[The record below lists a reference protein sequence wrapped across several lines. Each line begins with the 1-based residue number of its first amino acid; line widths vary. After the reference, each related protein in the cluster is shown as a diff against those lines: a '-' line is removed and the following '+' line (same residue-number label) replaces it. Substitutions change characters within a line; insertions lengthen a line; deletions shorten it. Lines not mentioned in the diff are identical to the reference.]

1 VYRLLRAILYTAID
15 GMIKRNPCRIKGADK
30 ETEHARPVA
39 TVRQVYALADAVP
52 PRFRVLVLLGASTSL
67 RWGELVNVRRD
78 GLFPLVET
86 RGIEPL
92 TPALQRRCSA
102 N

>member
-1 VYRLLRAILYTAID
+1 MVGGRPAEHRNSSTAVVQQA
-15 GMIKRNPCRIKGADK
+15 GFSMAQG
-30 ETEHARPVA
+30 E
-39 TVRQVYALADAVP
+39 
-52 PRFRVLVLLGASTSL
+52 G
-67 RWGELVNVRRD
+67 WGGVFL
-78 GLFPLVET
+78 LVET

>member
-1 VYRLLRAILYTAID
+1 MSPDVPHD
-15 GMIKRNPCRIKGADK
+15 GDEKRWNG
-30 ETEHARPVA
+30 VF
-39 TVRQVYALADAVP
+39 L
-52 PRFRVLVLLGASTSL
+52 
-67 RWGELVNVRRD
+67 
-78 GLFPLVET
+78 LVET

>member
-1 VYRLLRAILYTAID
+1 MIGKINSMAPAVGPPGSERRQGDRRVRTLDSDQGHLE
-15 GMIKRNPCRIKGADK
+15 GM
-30 ETEHARPVA
+30 
-39 TVRQVYALADAVP
+39 
-52 PRFRVLVLLGASTSL
+52 
-67 RWGELVNVRRD
+67 
-78 GLFPLVET
+78 LVET